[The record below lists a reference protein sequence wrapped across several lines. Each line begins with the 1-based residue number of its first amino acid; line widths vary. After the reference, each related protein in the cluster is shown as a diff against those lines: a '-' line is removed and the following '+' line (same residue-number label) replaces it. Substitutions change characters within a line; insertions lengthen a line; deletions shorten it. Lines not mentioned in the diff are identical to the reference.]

1 MISKRSYR
9 VLIGFDDADDPL
21 VQNFSVTSHLTC
33 IGGVK

>member
-9 VLIGFDDADDPL
+9 VLIGFDDAGP
-21 VQNFSVTSHLTC
+21 VENFSVTSHLIC